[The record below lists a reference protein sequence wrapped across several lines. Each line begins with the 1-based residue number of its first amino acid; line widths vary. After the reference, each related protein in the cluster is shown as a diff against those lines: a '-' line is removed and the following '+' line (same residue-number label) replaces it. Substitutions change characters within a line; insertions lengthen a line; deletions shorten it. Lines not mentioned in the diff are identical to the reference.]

1 MRLGI
6 MGGTFNPVHYGHLI
20 AGQEVKEKMN
30 LDKIIFIPSAH
41 PPHKDEKELD
51 GARDRLAML
60 KLALGQDPYFSLST
74 LEIDRGGKSYSFATL
89 RALHKIYGPQTEF
102 FFILGTDAMRDIFSW
117 KNVSEFLRLCRLIV
131 INRPGFSRRFLKK
144 KMPPFHFVRVTPVAI
159 SSRNIRKRVREGKPI
174 IYLVPGKVEAYIKRH
189 NLYRCDA

>member
-41 PPHKDEKELD
+41 PPHKDEKELA

-60 KLALGQDPYFSLST
+60 KLALGQAPYFSLSA
-74 LEIDRGGKSYSFATL
+74 LEIDRGGKSYSFVTM
-89 RALHKIYGPQTEF
+89 RALHKLSGPETRF

-117 KNVSEFLRLCRLIV
+117 KNVEEFLKLCRLIV
-131 INRPGFSRRFLKK
+131 INRPGFSRGALKK

-159 SSRNIRKRVREGKPI
+159 SSHHIRKRVREGKPI
-174 IYLVPGKVEAYIKRH
+174 TYLVPEKVEAYIKRH
-189 NLYRCDA
+189 NLYRCGA